1 MKKKIGTM
9 LDESL
14 VFKAKQVAVSQK
26 QPLSQLFTDALRMYL
41 HSIDKKKRL
50 GRKDVSQRTRG
61 AMSISPSALKTIME
75 EEGVYEA

>member
-9 LDESL
+9 LDEGL
-14 VFKAKQVAVSQK
+14 LFEAKKVAVSQK
-26 QPLSQLFTDALRMYL
+26 KPLNQLFGEALKMYL
-41 HSIDKKKRL
+41 NSIDKKKRE
-50 GRKDVSQRTRG
+50 GRKNVSQRTHG